1 MHLRPRPEMLIDPV
15 NILSLIWFV
24 AANVLLMSEQ
34 RAPQKP
40 TSKFM
45 LLVYVILGIILLT
58 VFLEVTGL
66 ADVAGKR
73 ENQEI
78 IDRPHDR

>member
-1 MHLRPRPEMLIDPV
+1 
-15 NILSLIWFV
+15 
-24 AANVLLMSEQ
+24 MSDQ
-34 RAPQKP
+34 PAGAKP
-40 TSKFM
+40 TSKFK
-45 LLVYVILGIILLT
+45 LLLYIVLGIILLT
-58 VFLEVTGL
+58 VFLEMTGM